1 MAEGTVFI
9 QGDTFVVRPVGEDE
23 LNAVL
28 EVYRQCEDF
37 LVLGPEPHASMRM
50 VLDDI
55 GHSKAGNGVFCGIYN
70 AEGIMMGILDVIPR
84 GFEGNPRHA
93 FISLLMIA
101 APFRNAGLGTQVIRA
116 LEREIVKDDQIEA
129 ILSGVQVNNP
139 AAIKFWQNNGYLI
152 IGGPEHLPDRTV
164 AFRLR
169 KPA

>member
-1 MAEGTVFI
+1 MII
-9 QGDTFVVRPVGEDE
+9 QGDSFIVRSVGEEE
-23 LNAVL
+23 LDAVL

-37 LVLGPEPHASMRM
+37 LALGPQPRASTKM

-55 GHSKAGNGVFCGIYN
+55 AHSKAENGDFCGIYN
-70 AEGIMMGILDVIPR
+70 ADGVMMGILDVIPR
-84 GFEGNPRHA
+84 GFEGNARHA

-139 AAIKFWQNNGYLI
+139 AAIRFWQNNGYLKI
-152 IGGPEHLPDRTV
+152 SGPERLPDQTV

-169 KPA
+169 KPV